1 MSRFEAFCNTNTDLS
16 MILPEI
22 DSFDRKRLLQN
33 FVVHSGNVYVCHDAG
48 YVSQLYI
55 DGLEGTSVASVG
67 DIDANNK
74 YFYDSS
80 ADALYLQN
88 SSTNPND
95 LVIEASEDWE
105 TIKSRVV
112 KEKADYIRSYLN
124 RPIYRIKNSDMQGA
138 NAREYDYIIIYC
150 NAALAVA
157 ELVRTIDVEKA
168 DDIEFRI
175 INEAKSGLLD
185 RIKRGE
191 FQLFNE
197 SSERF
202 QNGVI
207 QHIVYNASSTGSV
220 MDLKG
225 FPNTTWDDVRLVITT
240 GGTLSPGTA
249 STIRYS
255 VYVKDDTGLRRNITI
270 ENETLTGA
278 YDPLAYGVYFRGSE
292 GVYTTNDEFSIILSG
307 MAEDTASV
315 KSRQVFR

>member
-1 MSRFEAFCNTNTDLS
+1 MSRYEAFCNTNTDLS

-33 FVVHSGNVYVCHDAG
+33 FVVHSGSVYVSHDAG

-55 DGLEGTSVASVG
+55 DGLEGTSVASVS

-74 YFYDSS
+74 YYYDSS

-88 SSTNPND
+88 SSNPND

-157 ELVRTIDVEKA
+157 ELVRTLDVQKA

-175 INEAKSGLLD
+175 VNEAKNGLLD

-207 QHIVYNASSTGSV
+207 QHIVYNGSSTAAI

-240 GGTLSPGTA
+240 GGTLTPGTA
-249 STIRYS
+249 STIKYS
-255 VYVKDDTGLRRNITI
+255 VYVKDDTGLRRNLTI